1 MKTIKSI
8 ASSIWSLFCAIGQAR
23 YAAELA
29 RNHKWDQAQAI
40 YKK

>member
-1 MKTIKSI
+1 MKLLNM
-8 ASSIWSLFCAIGQAR
+8 IWEFLCDIGQAR

-29 RNHKWDQAQAI
+29 RNHRWIEAQNL